1 MEYSIEDVE
10 RWEEKQAKKAKRAN
24 TGFTDF
30 TDLAHRKYARLTS
43 QLKPDLESYGTQKL
57 KASLSTDIVGGTE
70 EQIYRDANS
79 LAFVDGVGVK
89 PSRDNVDKMV
99 EDLQKQIETRG
110 KSSRRRAYN
119 PDEDITYINDRN
131 RHFNKKIS
139 RAYDKYTQEIRDS
152 FERGT
157 AL

>member
-1 MEYSIEDVE
+1 MKFFIPYP
-10 RWEEKQAKKAKRAN
+10 
-24 TGFTDF
+24 DF

-99 EDLQKQIETRG
+99 EDLQKQ
-110 KSSRRRAYN
+110 YV
-119 PDEDITYINDRN
+119 
-131 RHFNKKIS
+131 
-139 RAYDKYTQEIRDS
+139 S
-152 FERGT
+152 FQ
-157 AL
+157 LHQNFIQSFL